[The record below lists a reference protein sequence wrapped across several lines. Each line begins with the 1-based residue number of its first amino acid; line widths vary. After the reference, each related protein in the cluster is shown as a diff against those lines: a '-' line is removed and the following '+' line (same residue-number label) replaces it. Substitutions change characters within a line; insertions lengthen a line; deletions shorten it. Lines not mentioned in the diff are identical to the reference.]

1 MKKIKMFAIAM
12 CLVTSL
18 SAFAGCGSTK
28 KPGNESTTSKQSET
42 TAGSETTAANGNI
55 VIGLSMN
62 TLNNPF
68 FVDVKDGVQKAADEN
83 GVTIIVTDAQN
94 NSATQVADVEN
105 LIQKKPAAIII
116 DPTDSDAIVAAIE
129 ACNEANIPV
138 ITMDRQAAGG
148 EVASHIGYNA
158 IKSGTIAGTYLVD
171 TFKDKE
177 TVNVVEIQ
185 GIMGTNVAQD
195 RSKGFNDAIATA
207 TNFKKVATQ
216 AADFDRA
223 KAMTVMENILQAN
236 PEIDCVYA
244 ANDEMGLG
252 AVEAISAAGRLDE
265 ITVISCD
272 AIDPALEKIRS
283 GELEATIAEPP
294 FFLGKEGLKI
304 ALDVI
309 NNKPVEELILLDN
322 QLVTKDNID
331 TLKTRD

>member
-1 MKKIKMFAIAM
+1 MKKSLKMLAIAM
-12 CLVTSL
+12 CLATSV
-18 SAFAGCGSTK
+18 SALAGCGANTNSS
-28 KPGNESTTSKQSET
+28 ESSKASSET
-42 TAGSETTAANGNI
+42 TKVTEKSNDKI

-62 TLNNPF
+62 TQSNPF

-83 GVTIIVTDAQN
+83 GVTLIITDAQN
-94 NSATQVADVEN
+94 NSATQVSDVEN

-129 ACNEANIPV
+129 SCNKAGIPV
-138 ITMDRQAAGG
+138 ITMDRQANGG
-148 EVASHIGYNA
+148 VVASHIGYNA

-171 TFKDKE
+171 TFKDKA

-195 RSKGFNDAIATA
+195 RSKGFNTAIGAA
-207 TNFKKVATQ
+207 KNFKKVATQ

-236 PEIDCVYA
+236 PKIDCVYA

-252 AVEAISAAGRLDE
+252 AIEAISAAGRLDE

-272 AIDPALEKIRS
+272 AIDPAIAKLKA

-294 FFLGKEGLKI
+294 FFLGKKGLSI

-309 NNKPVEELILLDN
+309 NKKTVEKSIQLDN
-322 QLVTKDNID
+322 QLVTKANVDSI
-331 TLKTRD
+331 KTRD

>member
-1 MKKIKMFAIAM
+1 MKKSFKVLALAM
-12 CLVTSL
+12 CLVTSV
-18 SAFAGCGSTK
+18 SVFAGCAKKDSTSS
-28 KPGNESTTSKQSET
+28 ESTNASSKSAT
-42 TAGSETTAANGNI
+42 GKI

-62 TLNNPF
+62 TQSNPF

-83 GVTIIVTDAQN
+83 GVTLIVTDAQN

-129 ACNEANIPV
+129 RCNEANIPV
-138 ITMDRQAAGG
+138 ITMDRQANGG
-148 EVASHIGYNA
+148 VVASHIGYNA
-158 IKSGTIAGTYLVD
+158 IKSGTIAGNFLVD
-171 TFKDKE
+171 TFKNKE
-177 TVNVVEIQ
+177 LVKVVEIQ

-195 RSKGFNDAIATA
+195 RSKGFNDVISAAK
-207 TNFKKVATQ
+207 NFKKVATQ
-216 AADFDRA
+216 AAEFDRA
-223 KAMTVMENILQAN
+223 KAMSVMENILQAN

-252 AVEAISAAGRLDE
+252 ALEAIAAAGRLDK

-272 AIDPALEKIRS
+272 AIDPALDKIKS

-309 NNKPVEELILLDN
+309 NKKTVEKAIFLDN
-322 QLVTKDNID
+322 KLVTKD
-331 TLKTRD
+331 TVSSLKTRD

>member
-1 MKKIKMFAIAM
+1 MLAIAM
-12 CLVTSL
+12 CLTTAV
-18 SAFAGCGSTK
+18 SAFAGCGLTK
-28 KPGNESTTSKQSET
+28 KSNSET
-42 TAGSETTAANGNI
+42 NKEKGKT

-68 FVDVKDGVQKAADEN
+68 FVDVKKGVQKAADDN
-83 GVTIIVTDAQN
+83 GVTLIVTDAQN
-94 NSATQVADVEN
+94 DSATQVADVEN

-129 ACNEANIPV
+129 ACNKANIPV
-138 ITMDRQAAGG
+138 ITMDRQAKGG
-148 EVASHIGYNA
+148 QVAAHIGYNA
-158 IKSGTIAGTYLVD
+158 IKSGNIAGTYLVD
-171 TFKDKE
+171 TFKDKS

-195 RSKGFNDAIATA
+195 RSKGFNDAISGAK
-207 TNFKKVATQ
+207 NFKKVATQ

-252 AVEAISAAGRLDE
+252 ALEAISAAGRLNK

-283 GELEATIAEPP
+283 GELKATIAEPP
-294 FFLGKEGLKI
+294 FFLGKKGLQI

-309 NNKPVEELILLDN
+309 NKKTVEKSIQLDN
-322 QLVTKDNID
+322 QLVTKDNVNSI
-331 TLKTRD
+331 KTRD